1 MPKLKTHSGAKKRF
15 SVTRTGKVKSRAANR
30 GHRLTTKS
38 KQAKIDN
45 RATKI
50 MKEMDK
56 KSILHKMM
64 PYQLKKLRN
73 LRRKLRNM
81 MKKEAA

>member
-1 MPKLKTHSGAKKRF
+1 MPKMKTNSGAKKRF
-15 SVTRTGKVKSRAANR
+15 SVTRTGKVKSRAASR

-38 KQAKIDN
+38 KQAKLNN

-50 MKEMDK
+50 MTEVDK
-56 KSILHKMM
+56 KSILHKLM

-73 LRRKLRNM
+73 MRRKLRNLL
-81 MKKEAA
+81 KKEAA